1 VSQDN
6 LVKFLA
12 RIGNT
17 PELHGK
23 CKDGI
28 TAAQLIELGAEN
40 GFVFDLD
47 DLRDGATLSD
57 DEMAAIVGGASASKA
72 GTREFERLRYCC
84 KSAVEASAGF
94 AAENPTAYFK
104 VGPPC

>member
-1 VSQDN
+1 MSQDN

-28 TAAQLIELGAEN
+28 TAVQLIELGAEN

-47 DLRDGATLSD
+47 DLRDGPRSVMMRWRQSSVVARRARP
-57 DEMAAIVGGASASKA
+57 EHASSS
-72 GTREFERLRYCC
+72 G
-84 KSAVEASAGF
+84 
-94 AAENPTAYFK
+94 
-104 VGPPC
+104 